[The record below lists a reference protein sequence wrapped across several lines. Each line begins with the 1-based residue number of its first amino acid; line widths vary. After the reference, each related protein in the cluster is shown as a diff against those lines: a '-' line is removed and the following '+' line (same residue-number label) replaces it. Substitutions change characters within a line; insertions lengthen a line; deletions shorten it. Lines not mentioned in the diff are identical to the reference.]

1 MNLPSMA
8 ELLGLSKHS
17 YKTFSTVPPADE
29 THRKVNCPIC
39 GGSGVE
45 PHWDCGSHIF
55 SRCRGCSHIYQNPM
69 PESHH
74 LLNRYD
80 EEYKE
85 YEIENGQIF
94 FDLMRYGL
102 RDAGIFSLERKLL
115 SSGEPSP
122 AALDVGC
129 ATGVLVK
136 YLNDRGWRAEG
147 LEVCAPAADYGIQ
160 HRGVHIH
167 TRPLE
172 QAQLTSEAYDLVH
185 FSHVIEHLFDI
196 NTFLAEIRRI
206 TRPGGHVVITTP
218 NTRSF
223 QAGLMG
229 PHWRS
234 AIADHTHLFNL
245 TELRTLLRRHG
256 FQPLR
261 WKTWGGIPAGMAPP
275 WLKKK
280 VDRIARITGY
290 GDVVMVMGRRVS

>member
-1 MNLPSMA
+1 MA
-8 ELLGLSKHS
+8 ELLGLNKNS
-17 YKTFSTVPPADE
+17 YKTFSTVPAADE
-29 THRKVNCPIC
+29 KYSTVSCPVCSNTH
-39 GGSGVE
+39 VE
-45 PHWDCGSHIF
+45 PHWDCGTHLF
-55 SRCRGCSHIYQNPM
+55 SRCRLCSHIYQNPM
-69 PESHH
+69 PDPDH

-94 FDLMRYGL
+94 FNLMRYGL
-102 RDAGIFSLERKLL
+102 RDAGIFSLERELF
-115 SSGEPSP
+115 SSGGSAPS
-122 AALDVGC
+122 ALDVGC

-136 YLNDRGWRAEG
+136 YLKERGWQAEG
-147 LEVCAPAADYGIQ
+147 LEVCVPAADYGIR
-160 HRGVHIH
+160 HRGVEIH
-167 TRPLE
+167 TQTLE
-172 QAQLTSEAYDLVH
+172 QARLPADKYDLVH

-196 NTFLAEIRRI
+196 NTFLAEIGRI

-223 QAGLMG
+223 QARLMG
-229 PHWRS
+229 AHWRS

-245 TELRTLLRRHG
+245 KELRTLLQRHG

-261 WKTWGGIPAGMAPP
+261 WKTWGGVPAGMAPS
-275 WLKKK
+275 WIKKS